1 MLTKTCCSYSIYM
14 GNVEMP
20 MGAPGAT
27 LKVPVG
33 TYEFGANL
41 ISSKVSLS
49 VCHCNCKANALLSI
63 AGLSAS
69 DLQGDMMIGRISN
82 DGRLTGRV
90 K

>member
-1 MLTKTCCSYSIYM
+1 M

-41 ISSKVSLS
+41 ISNKVS
-49 VCHCNCKANALLSI
+49 KAVAWACFFTSGNGSC
-63 AGLSAS
+63 G
-69 DLQGDMMIGRISN
+69 SN
-82 DGRLTGRV
+82 HELTV
-90 K
+90 SYTLFVH

>member
-1 MLTKTCCSYSIYM
+1 MFFATYSIYM

-41 ISSKVSLS
+41 ISNKVKSPKQA
-49 VCHCNCKANALLSI
+49 VLL
-63 AGLSAS
+63 
-69 DLQGDMMIGRISN
+69 
-82 DGRLTGRV
+82 
-90 K
+90 

>member
-1 MLTKTCCSYSIYM
+1 M

-41 ISSKVSLS
+41 ISSKVSRPVARLQS
-49 VCHCNCKANALLSI
+49 RVAAALP
-63 AGLSAS
+63 
-69 DLQGDMMIGRISN
+69 
-82 DGRLTGRV
+82 
-90 K
+90 